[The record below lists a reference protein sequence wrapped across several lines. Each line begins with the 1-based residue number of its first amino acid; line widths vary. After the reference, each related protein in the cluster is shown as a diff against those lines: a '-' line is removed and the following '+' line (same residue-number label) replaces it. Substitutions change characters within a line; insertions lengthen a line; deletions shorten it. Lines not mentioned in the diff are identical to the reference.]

1 MNDQGLAMA
10 IFGAMVL
17 IILAGLLLGYLV
29 SRFLG
34 RRFGWSRT
42 KRNIASLIFAAIGL
56 GAGAL
61 AVTATFYEST
71 WSPPPQVK
79 FVVPQGFAH
88 NWMFVLEDPN
98 APRALDW
105 RGIEVPFFGK
115 TATIE
120 VPPNG
125 IVRIS
130 DLGDLGGRMD
140 IVAQWSDGAQGSTLS
155 GGPGPTAT
163 KATAFVAFDRGS
175 TTDSQQSAPPF
186 GDDAALGTYILQRES
201 GN

>member
-17 IILAGLLLGYLV
+17 MILAGLLLGYLV

-34 RRFGWSRT
+34 RRFSWTRT
-42 KRNIASLIFAAIGL
+42 KRNISSLIFAAIGL

-71 WSPPPQVK
+71 WAPPPQVR

-88 NWMFVLEDPN
+88 NWVFVLDDPN
-98 APRALDW
+98 APQDLVW
-105 RGIEVPFFGK
+105 RGIEIPFFGK

-120 VPPNG
+120 VPPHG

-140 IVAQWSDGAQGSTLS
+140 VVAQWSDGAQGSTLS

-163 KATAFVAFDRGS
+163 KATAFVAFDRSS
-175 TTDSQQSAPPF
+175 TTDSQTAPPF
-186 GDDAALGTYILQRES
+186 GDDAALGDYILQRE
-201 GN
+201 NAK

>member
-1 MNDQGLAMA
+1 
-10 IFGAMVL
+10 
-17 IILAGLLLGYLV
+17 
-29 SRFLG
+29 
-34 RRFGWSRT
+34 
-42 KRNIASLIFAAIGL
+42 
-56 GAGAL
+56 L

-71 WSPPPQVK
+71 WSPPPQVR

-88 NWMFVLEDPN
+88 NWVFVLEDPN
-98 APRALDW
+98 APQDLVW

-120 VPPNG
+120 VPAHG

-163 KATAFVAFDRGS
+163 KATAFVAFDRS
-175 TTDSQQSAPPF
+175 ATTDIQTSPPF
-186 GDDAALGTYILQRES
+186 GDDTALGNYILERES
-201 GN
+201 GK